1 MGAAAASQA
10 QRGYFHDAICHF
22 NSAAPLVR
30 ARKVARG
37 SHIHSGKLQPAVKAI
52 FAIIHLFVFAMGC
65 PKALRVVTYGV
76 VIANLYRAP
85 IGGELRRPSVE
96 VIYCI

>member
-1 MGAAAASQA
+1 MP
-10 QRGYFHDAICHF
+10 FAILR
-22 NSAAPLVR
+22 APLRLFVPKR
-30 ARKVARG
+30 SRG
-37 SHIHSGKLQPAVKAI
+37 GRTFTLAKLQPAVRAI

-65 PKALRVVTYGV
+65 PKALRLVTYGV